1 MKLSWIPNLHE
12 PSSPLLP
19 LELEVN
25 NPEFLVVT
33 EETVYSYL
41 SKLNPAKGCAPDG
54 ISNWLLRDYAAILA
68 FPISTILNASFKQ
81 QRLPT
86 LWKLANVLPIPKS
99 KPVQN
104 LEKDLRPISLTPS
117 ISKVAEEC
125 VVNRYIK
132 PAVLKTIDSNQFGTI
147 PNSSTTFAL
156 IDMLHHWT
164 SKLDETG
171 ATIRVILFD
180 YKKAFDF
187 IDHSILRNKLGAL
200 GLPTSIINW
209 IIDF

>member
-41 SKLNPAKGCAPDG
+41 SKLNPAKGCAPDE

-156 IDMLHHWT
+156 IDMLHQSWT
-164 SKLDETG
+164 KQEQLSE
-171 ATIRVILFD
+171 
-180 YKKAFDF
+180 
-187 IDHSILRNKLGAL
+187 
-200 GLPTSIINW
+200 
-209 IIDF
+209 

>member
-1 MKLSWIPNLHE
+1 MDRHASTSSSDIRNITDIENLEQLSEHDLANKINEAFLDPLSAYE
-12 PSSPLLP
+12 LSSPLLP

-41 SKLNPAKGCAPDG
+41 SKLNPAKGCGPDE

-104 LEKDLRPISLTPS
+104 LEKISDLS
-117 ISKVAEEC
+117 
-125 VVNRYIK
+125 
-132 PAVLKTIDSNQFGTI
+132 
-147 PNSSTTFAL
+147 
-156 IDMLHHWT
+156 H
-164 SKLDETG
+164 
-171 ATIRVILFD
+171 
-180 YKKAFDF
+180 
-187 IDHSILRNKLGAL
+187 
-200 GLPTSIINW
+200 
-209 IIDF
+209 